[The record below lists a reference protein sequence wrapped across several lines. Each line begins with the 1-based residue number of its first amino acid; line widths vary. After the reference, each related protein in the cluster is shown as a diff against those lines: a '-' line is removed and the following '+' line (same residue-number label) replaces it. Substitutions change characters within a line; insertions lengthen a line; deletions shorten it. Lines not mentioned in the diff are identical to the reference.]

1 MKNGSTTGR
10 NEGPGAS
17 PRPATVMPGF
27 CGFDA
32 LLTIPVEGIQMT
44 LWVHGGQ
51 GGNVPG
57 FKMGNS
63 TILSSE
69 TACSEIPGRRRVR
82 KRVPARNLRTSE
94 NSAGKIDAPELAMT
108 NEKEVEKSD

>member
-1 MKNGSTTGR
+1 MAIR
-10 NEGPGAS
+10 EGTFPDLKWET
-17 PRPATVMPGF
+17 P
-27 CGFDA
+27 
-32 LLTIPVEGIQMT
+32 
-44 LWVHGGQ
+44 
-51 GGNVPG
+51 
-57 FKMGNS
+57 